1 MNIAAEMFFKR
12 SCFAINVK
20 NLFEMWLVCF
30 TNKSVAK
37 NNTLKKGHV
46 YFQNTKLM
54 LEAKIEPMKA
64 KLSFENVSAVN
75 S

>member
-1 MNIAAEMFFKR
+1 
-12 SCFAINVK
+12 
-20 NLFEMWLVCF
+20 MWLVCF

-37 NNTLKKGHV
+37 NNTFKIGHV
-46 YFQNTKLM
+46 YSQNMKLM